1 MQGSGLRPLLT
12 LVLTSRREGPKARMD
27 YMPGRTRAPS
37 LRTALVI
44 AGVGG
49 AALALSPAILTLIGW
64 SGGGDLARLDPL
76 LSLCLA
82 SRPGV
87 EPGHLLASWSLAPQI
102 VLPFL
107 LVSLL
112 YGQGVLAERRQGG
125 PKPARIGMFAGGM
138 LLLAVALFSPL
149 CRLAAT
155 LASAHMVQHVLIV
168 AVIPPMLIL
177 GQPLM
182 TMRRGLRGAVP
193 LGIPGW
199 LDRPALAS
207 AAYAGAIWL
216 SHAPIVYEAAL
227 VDPTIHLLLLAFQL
241 GAGLLF
247 WRIILR
253 CVSGPKAERD
263 QAGPALLMTFS
274 TFMHTGLLGALLTF
288 ASAPWYPI
296 YGSGPQ
302 AFGLTPLE
310 DQQLAGL
317 IMWVPMCGV
326 FLAAGLAVMAKLL
339 KVEETSPG

>member
-1 MQGSGLRPLLT
+1 
-12 LVLTSRREGPKARMD
+12 
-27 YMPGRTRAPS
+27 MPRHTGGASFPAGI
-37 LRTALVI
+37 LI
-44 AGVGG
+44 AGVAG
-49 AALALSPAILTLIGW
+49 AAVVLSPAIFAVIGW
-64 SGGGDLARLDPL
+64 SGGRDLARFDSL

-87 EPGHLLASWSLAPQI
+87 EPGHLWTSWSLAPQI

-112 YGQGVLAERRQGG
+112 YGRGVLAERRQGVLN
-125 PKPARIGMFAGGM
+125 PAGIGMFAGGM
-138 LLLAVALFSPL
+138 LLLAVALVSPL

-168 AVIPPMLIL
+168 AVIPPMLVL
-177 GQPLM
+177 GQPLL
-182 TMRRGLRGAVP
+182 TMQRGLRGAIR
-193 LGIPGW
+193 LNISGW
-199 LDRPALAS
+199 LDRPIPAS
-207 AAYAGAIWL
+207 AVYAAAIWL
-216 SHAPIVYEAAL
+216 SHAPIVYQAAL

-247 WRIILR
+247 WRIIVR
-253 CVSGPKAERD
+253 CVSCPEIRRD
-263 QAGPALLMTFS
+263 QAGPSLLMAFS

-302 AFGLTPLE
+302 AWGLTPLE

-317 IMWVPMCGV
+317 IMWVPMSAV